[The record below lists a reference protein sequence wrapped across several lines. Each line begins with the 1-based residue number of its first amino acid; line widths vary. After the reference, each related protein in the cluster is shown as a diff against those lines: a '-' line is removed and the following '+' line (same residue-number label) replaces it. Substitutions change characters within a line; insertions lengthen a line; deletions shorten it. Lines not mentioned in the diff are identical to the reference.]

1 MYNEMAENSGGI
13 LSAFIFVIKKRV
25 FCEWQIIASN
35 RAYKYYVTLIN
46 MFYN

>member
-1 MYNEMAENSGGI
+1 MAENSGGI

-25 FCEWQIIASN
+25 FCEWQIVASN
-35 RAYKYYVTLIN
+35 RAYYVTLIN